1 MPGRR
6 GSDARGWEFARG
18 QSRSGRGRWSG
29 KAIRSNRP
37 REGVRDEMSQVA
49 RTREEARAR
58 VEAASNVIGSKLG
71 GRFRTREVLGP
82 HHELLEL
89 LIVEQV
95 LGHGGRRVS
104 PTNGVSGGKPL
115 HFCSFRERLQGLARP
130 RGRREEATSGAF
142 DGFVP
147 RYLSALRA
155 RPRLCRSLPTASAPH
170 AFRGSPDGRYLPPFE
185 VWCPK
190 RRPEYLNASSI
201 FSGGDPV

>member
-1 MPGRR
+1 M
-6 GSDARGWEFARG
+6 
-18 QSRSGRGRWSG
+18 
-29 KAIRSNRP
+29 
-37 REGVRDEMSQVA
+37 
-49 RTREEARAR
+49 
-58 VEAASNVIGSKLG
+58 IGSKLG

-142 DGFVP
+142 DGFGP

-201 FSGGDPV
+201 FSGGDPVWVTSLIIYHK